1 MDRIDKVVNQWQRER
16 PDLDVSS
23 MGLIG
28 RVRNIDLHL
37 TREMEKVFTEFGLNV
52 SSFDVLATLR
62 RTGHP
67 YRLSPGEM
75 LATLMVTSGTM
86 TNRIDQL
93 EKAGLVLR
101 EPNPADG
108 RGFLISL
115 TDKGLALID
124 RAIEFHVKN
133 QERLVAGLTTE
144 QQQRL
149 NQLLSQFLTS
159 LE

>member
-37 TREMEKVFTEFGLNV
+37 TREMEKVFAEFGLNA

-62 RTGHP
+62 RTGDP

-101 EPNPADG
+101 ESNPADG

-124 RAIEFHVKN
+124 RAIESHVKN
-133 QERLVAGLTTE
+133 QARLVAGLTTE
-144 QQQRL
+144 QQQQL

>member
-37 TREMEKVFTEFGLNV
+37 TREMEKVFAEFGLNV

-101 EPNPADG
+101 ESNPADG

-124 RAIEFHVKN
+124 RAIESHVKN
-133 QERLVAGLTTE
+133 QGRLVAGLTTE
-144 QQQRL
+144 QQQQL

>member
-124 RAIEFHVKN
+124 RAIESHVKN

-144 QQQRL
+144 QQQQL

>member
-37 TREMEKVFTEFGLNV
+37 TREMEKVFAEFGLNV

-124 RAIEFHVKN
+124 RAIESHVKN
-133 QERLVAGLTTE
+133 QGRLVAGLTTE
-144 QQQRL
+144 QQQQL

>member
-1 MDRIDKVVNQWQRER
+1 MDRIEKVVNQWQRER

-28 RVRNIDLHL
+28 RIKNIDLHL
-37 TREMEKVFTEFGLNV
+37 TREMEHIFAQFGLNA

-75 LATLMVTSGTM
+75 LSTLMVTSGTM

-93 EKAGLVLR
+93 EKVGLVLR
-101 EPNPADG
+101 QPNPSDG

-115 TDKGLALID
+115 TDEGLALIE
-124 RAIEFHVKN
+124 RVIESHTKN
-133 QERLVAGLTTE
+133 QARLVAGLTAE
-144 QQQRL
+144 QQLQL
-149 NQLLSQFLTS
+149 NQLLSQLLIS

>member
-101 EPNPADG
+101 ESNPADG

-124 RAIEFHVKN
+124 RAIESHVKN
-133 QERLVAGLTTE
+133 QARLVAGLTTE
-144 QQQRL
+144 QQQQL